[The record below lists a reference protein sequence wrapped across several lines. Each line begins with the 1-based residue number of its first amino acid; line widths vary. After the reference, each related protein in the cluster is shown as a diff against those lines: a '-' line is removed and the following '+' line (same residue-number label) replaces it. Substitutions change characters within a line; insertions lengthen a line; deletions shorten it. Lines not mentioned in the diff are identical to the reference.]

1 MEISLRTWLCGGRI
15 VVAKDSFVAHG
26 FRSRFPYPVNSRDI
40 QRNYI
45 RIANVWLDEKHL
57 AAFYNASQI
66 RLVNGRPTVDYGDIS
81 ERLRLKEQL
90 HCKPFSF
97 YAEKFKGRALCLPS
111 CFSPHVLKRREDA
124 TEGHTI

>member
-26 FRSRFPYPVNSRDI
+26 FRTRFPYSVNGNDV

-45 RIANVWLDEKHL
+45 RIANVWLDEKYL
-57 AAFYNASQI
+57 AEFYKASRT
-66 RLVNGRPTVDYGDIS
+66 RLVNGRPATDFGDIS
-81 ERLRLKEQL
+81 DRLRLKEQL
-90 HCKPFSF
+90 HCKPFSY

-111 CFSPHVLKRREDA
+111 GGLRLC
-124 TEGHTI
+124 